1 MKRLIAIILALC
13 LMLGMSTLFSGCG
26 KPTVYTATYFDAFDT
41 VLNLTVAAKSPEE
54 AQSIS
59 RDIHELVLELHR
71 TLDIYHTYEDIT
83 NLKTLN
89 DRAGDGT
96 PVTLP
101 RDAIEVLS
109 LGREIYDMTN
119 GRVNIAMGAV
129 LRLWHDARTNQTA
142 PPSEQTL
149 AEAGEHS
156 AINALVLDEAAG
168 TAMLTDPKASVDV
181 GAIAKGYVAARVQAY
196 AEEQNINS
204 LLFDLGGHV
213 LAIGNH
219 PDGNP
224 WRVGIRHP
232 DSGELYTALEVSDAS
247 VVTSGND
254 QRFYK
259 YEGKTYHHLIDPS
272 TRMPASYHASVTVVI
287 PLTHTAIADGL
298 STALFLMSE
307 TDGDLLLTSQL
318 PGAHCYRIPIS

>member
-1 MKRLIAIILALC
+1 MKRLTAMILALC
-13 LMLGMSTLFSGCG
+13 LLAGTTAMLSGCG
-26 KPTVYTATYFDAFDT
+26 KPTAYTATYFDTFDT

-59 RDIHELVLELHR
+59 RDIHELVLAMHR
-71 TLDIYHTYEDIT
+71 TLDIYHTYDGMT

-96 PVTLP
+96 PVALP
-101 RDAIEVLS
+101 HDAMEVLS
-109 LGREIYDMTN
+109 LGQEIYEMTN
-119 GRVNIAMGAV
+119 GKVNIAMGAV

-142 PPSEQTL
+142 PPSEQAL
-149 AEAGEHS
+149 ADAGAHS
-156 AINALVLDEAAG
+156 AMEALVLDKAAG

-196 AEEQNINS
+196 AEEQGITG
-204 LLFDLGGHV
+204 LLFDLGGHI

-224 WRVGIRHP
+224 WRVGIRNP
-232 DSGELYTALEVSDAS
+232 DGGDLYTALEVSDAS

-254 QRFYK
+254 QRFYE
-259 YEGKTYHHLIDPS
+259 YEGKVYHHLIDPS

-298 STALFLMSE
+298 STALFLMPE
-307 TDGDLLLTSQL
+307 ADGDRLLSNHV
-318 PGAHCYRIPIS
+318 PNAPCYRIPIS